1 MDKTALTAVLKEKFG
16 FDSFKPGQ
24 AEVLEAL
31 TAGKNALA
39 MLPTGG
45 GKSLIYQMMGNMRDG
60 LVIIVTPLLSLMQ
73 DQVARL
79 NYAGEPKVVALNST
93 LPQDARRTIL
103 RSLDQ
108 YKFLFVSPEM
118 LGQTVVQ
125 SALRKVKINL
135 LVVDE
140 AHTIVSWGPDF
151 RPDYLA
157 LPQVHK
163 KLGQPQLLLLTA
175 TATPKMMTDITV
187 PFGLPES
194 DWFIYRQSVDRPNIY
209 LHTETLANEGQKR
222 ERLADLVRQLQGPGI
237 VYFSSRKLA
246 TSMADWLAENTGRR
260 VAAYHA
266 GLDTMSRYRIQQ
278 QFMLGQIDVIAAT
291 SAFGMGI
298 DKDNV
303 RYVIHYHLSND
314 LANYLQ
320 EIGRA
325 GRDGEQSA
333 AILLYVPGD
342 ENLQLNMIDGTIPN
356 REVVMGYYDKRFGAD
371 EIGRD
376 KANLLDFYAKQ
387 GMNPDE
393 VATMFETRRQQRQ
406 QDLYNLVNYAKSDAG
421 LRRQLL
427 DHFGDDAQSNDDAE
441 SVGVVD
447 WHPEELALVA
457 TEAPTELAG
466 VTDWRTQVAKLFNLG

>member
-31 TAGKNALA
+31 TAGKNTLA

-222 ERLADLVRQLQGPGI
+222 ERLADLVCQLQGPGI

-457 TEAPTELAG
+457 TEGPTELAG

>member
-1 MDKTALTAVLKEKFG
+1 VDKTALTAVLKEKFG

-31 TAGKNALA
+31 TAGKNTLA

>member
-31 TAGKNALA
+31 TAGKNTLA

-342 ENLQLNMIDGTIPN
+342 ENLQLHMIDGTIPN

>member
-31 TAGKNALA
+31 TAGKNTLA

-325 GRDGEQSA
+325 GRDGEQSV
-333 AILLYVPGD
+333 AILLYVPCD

>member
-24 AEVLEAL
+24 TEVLEAL
-31 TAGKNALA
+31 TAGKNTLA

>member
-1 MDKTALTAVLKEKFG
+1 
-16 FDSFKPGQ
+16 
-24 AEVLEAL
+24 
-31 TAGKNALA
+31 
-39 MLPTGG
+39 
-45 GKSLIYQMMGNMRDG
+45 
-60 LVIIVTPLLSLMQ
+60 
-73 DQVARL
+73 
-79 NYAGEPKVVALNST
+79 
-93 LPQDARRTIL
+93 
-103 RSLDQ
+103 
-108 YKFLFVSPEM
+108 
-118 LGQTVVQ
+118 
-125 SALRKVKINL
+125 
-135 LVVDE
+135 
-140 AHTIVSWGPDF
+140 
-151 RPDYLA
+151 
-157 LPQVHK
+157 
-163 KLGQPQLLLLTA
+163 
-175 TATPKMMTDITV
+175 
-187 PFGLPES
+187 
-194 DWFIYRQSVDRPNIY
+194 
-209 LHTETLANEGQKR
+209 
-222 ERLADLVRQLQGPGI
+222 
-237 VYFSSRKLA
+237 
-246 TSMADWLAENTGRR
+246 
-260 VAAYHA
+260 
-266 GLDTMSRYRIQQ
+266 
-278 QFMLGQIDVIAAT
+278 
-291 SAFGMGI
+291 
-298 DKDNV
+298 
-303 RYVIHYHLSND
+303 HLSND

>member
-31 TAGKNALA
+31 TAGKNTLA

-79 NYAGEPKVVALNST
+79 NYAGESKVVALNST

-175 TATPKMMTDITV
+175 TATPKMMTDITM
-187 PFGLPES
+187 PFGLPEA

-393 VATMFETRRQQRQ
+393 VATMFEARRQQRQ

-427 DHFGDDAQSNDDAE
+427 DHFGDDAKSNDEAE

-447 WHPEELALVA
+447 WHPENLSLVA

>member
-31 TAGKNALA
+31 TAGKNTLA

-60 LVIIVTPLLSLMQ
+60 LVVIVTPLLSLMQ

-79 NYAGEPKVVALNST
+79 NYAGESKVVALNST

-187 PFGLPES
+187 PFGLPEV

-278 QFMLGQIDVIAAT
+278 QFMLGRIDVIAAT

-393 VATMFETRRQQRQ
+393 VATMFEARRQQRQ

-427 DHFGDDAQSNDDAE
+427 DHFGDDAKSNDEAE

-447 WHPEELALVA
+447 WHPENLSLVA

>member
-31 TAGKNALA
+31 TAGKNTLA

-79 NYAGEPKVVALNST
+79 NYAGEPKVVALNSK

>member
-31 TAGKNALA
+31 TAGKNTLA

-125 SALRKVKINL
+125 SALRKMKINL

>member
-31 TAGKNALA
+31 TAGKNTLA

-157 LPQVHK
+157 MPQVHK

-209 LHTETLANEGQKR
+209 LHTETLVNEGQKR

-278 QFMLGQIDVIAAT
+278 QFMLGQIDIIAAT

-457 TEAPTELAG
+457 TEEPTELAG

>member
-1 MDKTALTAVLKEKFG
+1 MTAVLKEKFG
-16 FDSFKPGQ
+16 FDSFKLGQ

>member
-31 TAGKNALA
+31 TAGKNNLA

>member
-1 MDKTALTAVLKEKFG
+1 
-16 FDSFKPGQ
+16 SFKPGQ

-31 TAGKNALA
+31 TAGKNTLA

>member
-1 MDKTALTAVLKEKFG
+1 PGGTGGAEAGFAVLFSQ
-16 FDSFKPGQ
+16 FLPS
-24 AEVLEAL
+24 ASVLL
-31 TAGKNALA
+31 FA
-39 MLPTGG
+39 MMIWPTGG

>member
-31 TAGKNALA
+31 TAGKNTLA

-209 LHTETLANEGQKR
+209 LHTETLVNEGQKR

-278 QFMLGQIDVIAAT
+278 QFMLGQIDIIAAT

>member
-31 TAGKNALA
+31 TAGKNTLA

-342 ENLQLNMIDGTIPN
+342 ETLQLNMIDGTIPN

-447 WHPEELALVA
+447 WHPEKLALVA

>member
-31 TAGKNALA
+31 TGGKNTLA

-356 REVVMGYYDKRFGAD
+356 REVVMGYYDNRFGAD

-393 VATMFETRRQQRQ
+393 VATMFEARRQQRQ
-406 QDLYNLVNYAKSDAG
+406 QDLYNLVNYAKADAG

-427 DHFGDDAQSNDDAE
+427 DHFGDDAKSNDKAE
-441 SVGVVD
+441 SVGAVD
-447 WHPEELALVA
+447 WHPEELDLVA

-466 VTDWRTQVAKLFNLG
+466 VTDWHTQVAKLFNLG

>member
-31 TAGKNALA
+31 TAGKNTLA

-45 GKSLIYQMMGNMRDG
+45 GKSLIYQMMGNMLDG

>member
-31 TAGKNALA
+31 TAGKNTLA

-333 AILLYVPGD
+333 AVLLYVPGD

-447 WHPEELALVA
+447 WHPEKLALVA

>member
-31 TAGKNALA
+31 TAGKNTLA

-194 DWFIYRQSVDRPNIY
+194 GWFIYRQSVDRPNIY

>member
-31 TAGKNALA
+31 TAGKNTLA

-222 ERLADLVRQLQGPGI
+222 ERLADLVRQLQGPGV

-246 TSMADWLAENTGRR
+246 TSMADWLAENAGRR

>member
-31 TAGKNALA
+31 TAGKNTLA

-342 ENLQLNMIDGTIPN
+342 ENLQLNMIDGAIPN

>member
-31 TAGKNALA
+31 TAGKNTLA

-246 TSMADWLAENTGRR
+246 TSMADWLAESTGRR

-298 DKDNV
+298 DKYNV

-325 GRDGEQSA
+325 GRDGEQSV

>member
-31 TAGKNALA
+31 TAGKNTLA

-325 GRDGEQSA
+325 GRDGEQSV

-356 REVVMGYYDKRFGAD
+356 REVVIGYYDKRFGAD

>member
-31 TAGKNALA
+31 TAGKNTLA

-441 SVGVVD
+441 SVGIVD

>member
-31 TAGKNALA
+31 TAGKNTLA

-246 TSMADWLAENTGRR
+246 TSMADWLAENTCRR

>member
-31 TAGKNALA
+31 TAGKNTLA

-406 QDLYNLVNYAKSDAG
+406 QNLYNLVNYAKSDAG

>member
-31 TAGKNALA
+31 TAGKNTLA

-447 WHPEELALVA
+447 WHPEELSLVA

>member
-31 TAGKNALA
+31 TAGKNTLA

-125 SALRKVKINL
+125 SALRKMKINL

-194 DWFIYRQSVDRPNIY
+194 GWFIYRQSVDRPNIY

-266 GLDTMSRYRIQQ
+266 GLDTMSSYRIQQ

-342 ENLQLNMIDGTIPN
+342 
-356 REVVMGYYDKRFGAD
+356 
-371 EIGRD
+371 
-376 KANLLDFYAKQ
+376 
-387 GMNPDE
+387 
-393 VATMFETRRQQRQ
+393 
-406 QDLYNLVNYAKSDAG
+406 
-421 LRRQLL
+421 
-427 DHFGDDAQSNDDAE
+427 
-441 SVGVVD
+441 
-447 WHPEELALVA
+447 
-457 TEAPTELAG
+457 
-466 VTDWRTQVAKLFNLG
+466 

>member
-31 TAGKNALA
+31 TAGKNTLA

-371 EIGRD
+371 KIGRD

>member
-1 MDKTALTAVLKEKFG
+1 VDKTALTAVLKEKFG

-31 TAGKNALA
+31 TAGKNNLA

>member
-31 TAGKNALA
+31 TAGKNTLA

-260 VAAYHA
+260 VAAYNA

-447 WHPEELALVA
+447 WHPEKLALVA

>member
-31 TAGKNALA
+31 TAGKNTLA

-125 SALRKVKINL
+125 SALRKMKINL

-194 DWFIYRQSVDRPNIY
+194 GWFIYRQSVDRPNIY

-356 REVVMGYYDKRFGAD
+356 REVVMGYYDKRLGAD

-457 TEAPTELAG
+457 TEAPTELAD

>member
-31 TAGKNALA
+31 TAGKNTLA

-187 PFGLPES
+187 PFGLSEL

-457 TEAPTELAG
+457 TEAPTELSG
-466 VTDWRTQVAKLFNLG
+466 VTDWRMQVAKLFNLG

>member
-31 TAGKNALA
+31 TAGKNTLA

-79 NYAGEPKVVALNST
+79 NYAGESKVVALNST

-314 LANYLQ
+314 MANYLQ

>member
-31 TAGKNALA
+31 TAGNNTLA

-194 DWFIYRQSVDRPNIY
+194 DWLIYRQSVDRPNIY

-333 AILLYVPGD
+333 AVLLYVPGD

-447 WHPEELALVA
+447 WHPEKLALVA

>member
-31 TAGKNALA
+31 TAGKNTLA

-246 TSMADWLAENTGRR
+246 TSMADWLAESTGRR

-356 REVVMGYYDKRFGAD
+356 REVVMGYYNKRFGAD

>member
-1 MDKTALTAVLKEKFG
+1 MDKTALTVVLKEKFG

-31 TAGKNALA
+31 TAGKNTLA

-325 GRDGEQSA
+325 GRDGGQSA

-447 WHPEELALVA
+447 WHPEKLALVA

>member
-31 TAGKNALA
+31 TAGKNTLA

-60 LVIIVTPLLSLMQ
+60 LVIIVAPLLSLMQ

-151 RPDYLA
+151 RPDYLV

-447 WHPEELALVA
+447 WHPEKLALVA